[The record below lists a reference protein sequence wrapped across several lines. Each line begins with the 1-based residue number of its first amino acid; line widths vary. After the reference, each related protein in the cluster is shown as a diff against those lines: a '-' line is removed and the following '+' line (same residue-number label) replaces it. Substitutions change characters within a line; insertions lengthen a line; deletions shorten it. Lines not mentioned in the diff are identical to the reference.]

1 MLGGVIIKLIILNV
15 TTEKVTIKQNAI
27 LNKGEYNVTK
37 CRFVFTNDYNNLV
50 KKAVFFVNDSAVEL
64 SLDSNNECFV
74 PNEALT
80 YRGNIEIG
88 AFGLISSNN
97 VLEKVY
103 SPDPVSKE
111 VIDGSYT
118 TDTTNTVPITP
129 TDKEQIESAI
139 QTNANNIEI
148 LDENKVDKVEGYGLS
163 KNDFTDTLK
172 SKLDG
177 IEASADVNLIESIS
191 VNGTAR
197 TITNKNVDIIVPTK
211 TSDLTNDS
219 DFTTNDHVDDVK
231 DYLEEKIDDNT
242 EAIGDNADAIDE
254 INSNLLNYSLISET
268 GNKIQLLMDTSTYK
282 IKAILKDKNNNTIDT
297 SNEIDL
303 PMESVVLS
311 VTYNSTDQELVITLQ
326 NGSVTRVPLSSL
338 ISGLV
343 NEDSLESTLEDY
355 VLVSDYNTAI
365 SSLETGKADKSTTY
379 TKNEIDQLL
388 IDGNYNFATFE
399 IDISTGNL
407 IMRKTDDMLL
417 QFSLDN
423 NSGYLEVTI

>member
-80 YRGNIEIG
+80 YRGNIAIG

-118 TDTTNTVPITP
+118 TDTTNTVPLTP

-139 QTNANNIEI
+139 QTNENNIEI

-172 SKLDG
+172 SKLDE
-177 IEASADVNLIESIS
+177 IDESADVNLIEELKQC
-191 VNGTAR
+191 R
-197 TITNKNVDIIVPTK
+197 NVYNRYLTK
-211 TSDLTNDS
+211 C
-219 DFTTNDHVDDVK
+219 
-231 DYLEEKIDDNT
+231 
-242 EAIGDNADAIDE
+242 
-254 INSNLLNYSLISET
+254 
-268 GNKIQLLMDTSTYK
+268 
-282 IKAILKDKNNNTIDT
+282 
-297 SNEIDL
+297 
-303 PMESVVLS
+303 
-311 VTYNSTDQELVITLQ
+311 
-326 NGSVTRVPLSSL
+326 
-338 ISGLV
+338 
-343 NEDSLESTLEDY
+343 
-355 VLVSDYNTAI
+355 
-365 SSLETGKADKSTTY
+365 
-379 TKNEIDQLL
+379 
-388 IDGNYNFATFE
+388 
-399 IDISTGNL
+399 
-407 IMRKTDDMLL
+407 
-417 QFSLDN
+417 
-423 NSGYLEVTI
+423 

>member
-64 SLDSNNECFV
+64 NLDSNNECFV

-118 TDTTNTVPITP
+118 TDTTNTVPLTP

-139 QTNANNIEI
+139 QTNENNIEF

-177 IEASADVNLIESIS
+177 IEDSADVNLIESIS

-197 TITNKNVDIIVPTK
+197 TITNKNVDINVPTK
-211 TSDLTNDS
+211 TSVLTNDS
-219 DFTTNDHVDDVK
+219 DFTTNHHVDDVK
-231 DYLEEKIDDNT
+231 DYLDEKIDDNT
-242 EAIGDNADAIDE
+242 KAIGDNADAIDE
-254 INSNLLNYSLISET
+254 INSNFLNYSLISET

-311 VTYNSTDQELVITLQ
+311 VTYNSTDKELVITLQ

-399 IDISTGNL
+399 LDIDTGEL
-407 IMRKTDDMLL
+407 YLRKTDDMLL
-417 QFSLDN
+417 QFNIDEN
-423 NSGYLEVTI
+423 GYLEVII

>member
-15 TTEKVTIKQNAI
+15 TTEKVIIKQNAI

-118 TDTTNTVPITP
+118 TDTTNTVPLTP

-139 QTNANNIEI
+139 QTNENNIEF

-177 IEASADVNLIESIS
+177 IEDSADVNLIESIS

-197 TITNKNVDIIVPTK
+197 TITNKNVDINVPTK
-211 TSDLTNDS
+211 TSVLTNDS
-219 DFTTNDHVDDVK
+219 DFTTNHHVDDVK
-231 DYLEEKIDDNT
+231 DYLDEKIDDNT
-242 EAIGDNADAIDE
+242 GAIGDNADAIDE

-311 VTYNSTDQELVITLQ
+311 VTYNSTDKELVITLQ
-326 NGSVTRVPLSSL
+326 NGSVTRVPLSSI

-399 IDISTGNL
+399 LDIDTGEL
-407 IMRKTDDMLL
+407 YLRKTDDMLL
-417 QFSLDN
+417 QFNIDEN
-423 NSGYLEVTI
+423 GYLEVII

>member
-64 SLDSNNECFV
+64 ILDSNNECFV

-118 TDTTNTVPITP
+118 TDTTNTVPLTP

-139 QTNANNIEI
+139 QTNENNIEI

-191 VNGTAR
+191 VNGSAR

-211 TSDLTNDS
+211 TSVLTNDS
-219 DFTTNDHVDDVK
+219 DFTTNHHVDDVK
-231 DYLEEKIDDNT
+231 DYLDVKIDDNT

-311 VTYNSTDQELVITLQ
+311 VTYNSTDKELVITLQ

-399 IDISTGNL
+399 LDIDTGEL
-407 IMRKTDDMLL
+407 YLRKTDDMLL
-417 QFSLDN
+417 QFNIDEN
-423 NSGYLEVTI
+423 GYLEVII

>member
-118 TDTTNTVPITP
+118 TDTTNTVPLTP

-139 QTNANNIEI
+139 QTNENNIEI

-172 SKLDG
+172 SKLDE
-177 IEASADVNLIESIS
+177 IDESADVNLIESIS
-191 VNGTAR
+191 INGTN
-197 TITNKNVDIIVPTK
+197 IPIIDKNVDVIVPTK
-211 TSDLTNDS
+211 TSDLSNDS
-219 DFTTNDHVDDVK
+219 DFTTNNQVDNVK
-231 DYLEEKIDDNT
+231 DYLEEKIDENT
-242 EAIGDNADAIDE
+242 QTLGENADAIE
-254 INSNLLNYSLISET
+254 ELNNNLLKYSLINET

-303 PMESVVLS
+303 PMESVVLN
-311 VTYNSTDQELVITLQ
+311 VTYNSTDKELVITLQ
-326 NGSVTRVPLSSL
+326 NGSITRVPLTSL

-343 NEDSLESTLEDY
+343 NEDTLESTLEDY
-355 VLVSDYNTAI
+355 VLVSDYNAAI
-365 SSLETGKADKSTTY
+365 SNLETGKADKSTTY
-379 TKNEIDQLL
+379 TKNEVDQLL

-399 IDISTGNL
+399 LDIDTGEL
-407 IMRKTDDMLL
+407 YLRKTDDMLL
-417 QFSLDN
+417 QFNIDEN
-423 NSGYLEVTI
+423 GYLEVII

>member
-1 MLGGVIIKLIILNV
+1 MLGGVIIKQIILNV
-15 TTEKVTIKQNAI
+15 TTDKVTIKQNAN

-37 CRFVFTNDYNNLV
+37 CKFLFDKDYNNLV
-50 KKAVFFVNDSAVEL
+50 KKAVFFINDSAIEL
-64 SLDSNNECFV
+64 SLDSNNECYV
-74 PNEALT
+74 PNECLV
-80 YRGNIEIG
+80 YKGNIEIG
-88 AFGLISSNN
+88 AFGLISNN
-97 VLEKVY
+97 NTLEKVY
-103 SPDPVSKE
+103 SPDPISKE

-118 TDTTNTVPITP
+118 SNTTNTVPLTP

-219 DFTTNDHVDDVK
+219 DFTTNDHVDNVK

-311 VTYNSTDQELVITLQ
+311 VTYNSTDKELVITLQ
-326 NGSVTRVPLSSL
+326 NGSITRVPLTSL

-343 NEDSLESTLEDY
+343 NVDTLESTLDDY
-355 VLVSDYNTAI
+355 VLVSDYNAAI
-365 SSLETGKADKSTTY
+365 SNLETGKADKSTTY
-379 TKNEIDQLL
+379 TKNEVDQLL

-399 IDISTGNL
+399 LDIDTGEL
-407 IMRKTDDMLL
+407 YLRKTDDMLL
-417 QFSLDN
+417 QFNIDEN
-423 NSGYLEVTI
+423 GYLEVII

>member
-37 CRFVFTNDYNNLV
+37 CRFVFTTDYNNLV

-118 TDTTNTVPITP
+118 TDTTNTVPLTP

-172 SKLDG
+172 SKLDE
-177 IEASADVNLIESIS
+177 IDESADVNLIESIS
-191 VNGTAR
+191 INGTN
-197 TITNKNVDIIVPTK
+197 IPIIDKNVDVIVPTK
-211 TSDLTNDS
+211 TSDLSNDS
-219 DFTTNDHVDDVK
+219 DFTTNNHVDNVK
-231 DYLEEKIDDNT
+231 DYLEEKIDENT
-242 EAIGDNADAIDE
+242 QTIGENADAIE
-254 INSNLLNYSLISET
+254 ELNNNLLNYSLINET

-282 IKAILKDKNNNTIDT
+282 IKAILKDKNNNIIDT

-303 PMESVVLS
+303 PMESVVLN
-311 VTYNSTDQELVITLQ
+311 VTYSSTDKELVITLQ
-326 NGSVTRVPLSSL
+326 NGSITRVPLTSL

-343 NEDSLESTLEDY
+343 NEDTLESTLDDY
-355 VLVSDYNTAI
+355 VLVSDYNAAI
-365 SSLETGKADKSTTY
+365 SNLETGKADKNTTY
-379 TKNEIDQLL
+379 TKNEVDQLL

-399 IDISTGNL
+399 LDIDTGEL
-407 IMRKTDDMLL
+407 YLRKTDDMLL
-417 QFSLDN
+417 QFNIDEN
-423 NSGYLEVTI
+423 GYLEVII

>member
-1 MLGGVIIKLIILNV
+1 MLGGVIIKQIILNV
-15 TTEKVTIKQNAI
+15 TTDKVTIKQNAN

-37 CRFVFTNDYNNLV
+37 CKFLFDKDYNNLV
-50 KKAVFFVNDSAVEL
+50 KKAVFFINDSAIEL
-64 SLDSNNECFV
+64 SLDSNNECYV
-74 PNEALT
+74 PNECLV
-80 YRGNIEIG
+80 YKGNIEIG
-88 AFGLISSNN
+88 AFGLISNN
-97 VLEKVY
+97 NTLEKVY
-103 SPDPVSKE
+103 SPDPISKE

-118 TDTTNTVPITP
+118 SNTTNTVPLTP

-219 DFTTNDHVDDVK
+219 DFTTNDHVDNVK
-231 DYLEEKIDDNT
+231 EYLEEKIDDNT

-311 VTYNSTDQELVITLQ
+311 VTYNSTDKELVITLQ
-326 NGSVTRVPLSSL
+326 NGSITRVPLTSL

-343 NEDSLESTLEDY
+343 NVDTLESTLDDY
-355 VLVSDYNTAI
+355 VLVSDYNAAI
-365 SSLETGKADKSTTY
+365 SNLETGKADKSTTY
-379 TKNEIDQLL
+379 TKNEVDQLL

-399 IDISTGNL
+399 LDIDTGEL
-407 IMRKTDDMLL
+407 YLRKTDDMLL
-417 QFSLDN
+417 QFNIDEN
-423 NSGYLEVTI
+423 GYLEVII

>member
-74 PNEALT
+74 PNESLT
-80 YRGNIEIG
+80 YRGNIAIG

-118 TDTTNTVPITP
+118 TDTTNTVPLTP

-139 QTNANNIEI
+139 QTNENNIEI

-172 SKLDG
+172 SKLDE
-177 IEASADVNLIESIS
+177 IDESADVNLIESIS
-191 VNGTAR
+191 INGTN
-197 TITNKNVDIIVPTK
+197 IPIIDKNVDVIVPTK
-211 TSDLTNDS
+211 TSDLSNDS
-219 DFTTNDHVDDVK
+219 DFTTNNHVDNVK
-231 DYLEEKIDDNT
+231 DHLEEKIDENT
-242 EAIGDNADAIDE
+242 QTIGENADAIE
-254 INSNLLNYSLISET
+254 ELNNNLLKYSLINET

-303 PMESVVLS
+303 PMESVVLN
-311 VTYNSTDQELVITLQ
+311 VTYNSTDKELVITLQ
-326 NGSVTRVPLSSL
+326 NGSITRVPLTSL

-343 NEDSLESTLEDY
+343 NEDTLESTLEDY
-355 VLVSDYNTAI
+355 VLVSDYNAAI
-365 SSLETGKADKSTTY
+365 SNLETGKADKSTTY
-379 TKNEIDQLL
+379 TKNEVDQLL
-388 IDGNYNFATFE
+388 IDGNYNFATFDLD
-399 IDISTGNL
+399 IDTGEL
-407 IMRKTDDMLL
+407 YLRKT
-417 QFSLDN
+417 FPSN
-423 NSGYLEVTI
+423 TRH

>member
-1 MLGGVIIKLIILNV
+1 MLGGVIIKQIILNV
-15 TTEKVTIKQNAI
+15 TTDKVTIKQNAN

-37 CRFVFTNDYNNLV
+37 CKFLFDKDYNNLV
-50 KKAVFFVNDSAVEL
+50 KKAVFFINDSAIEL
-64 SLDSNNECFV
+64 SLDSNNECYV
-74 PNEALT
+74 PNECLV
-80 YRGNIEIG
+80 YKGNIEIG
-88 AFGLISSNN
+88 AFGLISNN
-97 VLEKVY
+97 NTLEKVY
-103 SPDPVSKE
+103 SPDPISKE

-118 TDTTNTVPITP
+118 SNTTNTVPLTP

-172 SKLDG
+172 SKLDE

-219 DFTTNDHVDDVK
+219 DFTTNDHVDNVK

-311 VTYNSTDQELVITLQ
+311 VTYNSTDKELVITLQ
-326 NGSVTRVPLSSL
+326 NGSITRVPLTSL

-343 NEDSLESTLEDY
+343 NVDTLESTLDDY
-355 VLVSDYNTAI
+355 VLVSDYNAAI
-365 SSLETGKADKSTTY
+365 SNLETGKADKSTTY
-379 TKNEIDQLL
+379 TKNEVDQLL

-399 IDISTGNL
+399 LDIDTGEL
-407 IMRKTDDMLL
+407 YLRKTDDMLL
-417 QFSLDN
+417 QFNIDEN
-423 NSGYLEVTI
+423 GYLEVII

>member
-1 MLGGVIIKLIILNV
+1 MLGGVIIKIIILNV
-15 TTEKVTIKQNAI
+15 TTDKVTIKQNAN

-37 CRFVFTNDYNNLV
+37 CRFIFDRDYNNLV
-50 KKAVFFVNDSAVEL
+50 KKAVFFVNDSAIEL
-64 SLDSNNECFV
+64 SLDSNNECYV
-74 PNEALT
+74 PNECLV
-80 YRGNIEIG
+80 YKGNIEIG
-88 AFGLISSNN
+88 AFGLISNN
-97 VLEKVY
+97 NTLEKVY

-118 TDTTNTVPITP
+118 SNTTNTVPLTP
-129 TDKEQIESAI
+129 TDKQQILSAI

-148 LDENKVDKVEGYGLS
+148 LDDGKVDKESGYGLS
-163 KNDFTDTLK
+163 KNDFTDLLK

-177 IEASADVNLIESIS
+177 IEESADVNIIESVS

-197 TITNKNVDIIVPTK
+197 TISNKNVDIEVPTK
-211 TSDLTNDS
+211 TSDISNDS
-219 DFTTNDHVDDVK
+219 DFTTNDYVDSVK
-231 DYLEEKIDDNT
+231 DYLDEKIDDNT
-242 EAIGDNADAIDE
+242 DAISDNAEAIDT
-254 INSNLLNYSLISET
+254 INTNLESYSLISET
-268 GNKIQLLMDTSTYK
+268 GNKIQLLMDNSTYK
-282 IKAILKDKNNNTIDT
+282 IKAILKDKNNNTLDT

-311 VTYNSTDQELVITLQ
+311 VAYNSTDKELVITLQ
-326 NGSVTRVPLSSL
+326 NGSITRVPLTSL

-343 NEDSLESTLEDY
+343 NEDTLESTLEDY

-379 TKNEIDQLL
+379 TKNEVDQLL

-417 QFSLDN
+417 QFSLN
-423 NSGYLEVTI
+423 NTNGNLEVTI

>member
-15 TTEKVTIKQNAI
+15 TTEKVIIKQNAI

-118 TDTTNTVPITP
+118 TDTTNTVPLTP

-172 SKLDG
+172 SKLDE
-177 IEASADVNLIESIS
+177 IETSADVNLIESIS

-311 VTYNSTDQELVITLQ
+311 VTYNSTDKELVITLQ

-355 VLVSDYNTAI
+355 VLVSDYNAAI

>member
-118 TDTTNTVPITP
+118 TDTTNTVPLTP

-139 QTNANNIEI
+139 QTNENNIEF

-177 IEASADVNLIESIS
+177 IEDSADVNLIESIS

-197 TITNKNVDIIVPTK
+197 TITNKNVDINVPTK
-211 TSDLTNDS
+211 TSVLTNDS
-219 DFTTNDHVDDVK
+219 DFTTNHHVDDVK
-231 DYLEEKIDDNT
+231 DYLDKKIDDNT
-242 EAIGDNADAIDE
+242 KVIGDNADAIDE

-311 VTYNSTDQELVITLQ
+311 VTYNSTDKELVITLQ
-326 NGSVTRVPLSSL
+326 NGSVTRFPLSSL

-379 TKNEIDQLL
+379 TKNEIDKLL

-399 IDISTGNL
+399 LDIDTGEL
-407 IMRKTDDMLL
+407 YLRKTDDMLL
-417 QFSLDN
+417 QFNIDEN
-423 NSGYLEVTI
+423 GYLEVII

>member
-118 TDTTNTVPITP
+118 TDTTNTVPLTP

-139 QTNANNIEI
+139 QTNENNIEF

-177 IEASADVNLIESIS
+177 IEDSADVNLIESIS

-197 TITNKNVDIIVPTK
+197 TITNKNVDINVPTK
-211 TSDLTNDS
+211 TSVLTNDS
-219 DFTTNDHVDDVK
+219 DFTTNHHVDDVK
-231 DYLEEKIDDNT
+231 DYLDKKIDDNT
-242 EAIGDNADAIDE
+242 KVIGDNADIIDK

-311 VTYNSTDQELVITLQ
+311 VTYNSTDKELVITLQ

-379 TKNEIDQLL
+379 TKNEIDKLL

-399 IDISTGNL
+399 LDIDTGEL
-407 IMRKTDDMLL
+407 YLRKTDDMLL
-417 QFSLDN
+417 QFNIDEN
-423 NSGYLEVTI
+423 GYLEVII

>member
-80 YRGNIEIG
+80 YRGNIAIG

-118 TDTTNTVPITP
+118 TDTTNTVPLTP

-139 QTNANNIEI
+139 QTNENNIEI

-172 SKLDG
+172 SKLDE
-177 IEASADVNLIESIS
+177 IDESADVNLIESIS
-191 VNGTAR
+191 INGTN
-197 TITNKNVDIIVPTK
+197 IPIIDKNVDVIVPTK
-211 TSDLTNDS
+211 TSDLSNDS
-219 DFTTNDHVDDVK
+219 DFTTNNQVDNVK
-231 DYLEEKIDDNT
+231 DYLEEKIDENT
-242 EAIGDNADAIDE
+242 QTIGENADAIE
-254 INSNLLNYSLISET
+254 ELNNNLLKYSLINET

-303 PMESVVLS
+303 PMESVVLN
-311 VTYNSTDQELVITLQ
+311 VTYNSTDKELVITLQ
-326 NGSVTRVPLSSL
+326 NGSITRVPLTSL

-343 NEDSLESTLEDY
+343 NEDTLESTLEDY
-355 VLVSDYNTAI
+355 VLVSDYNAAI
-365 SSLETGKADKSTTY
+365 SNLETGKADKSTTY
-379 TKNEIDQLL
+379 TKNEVNQLL

-399 IDISTGNL
+399 LDIDTGEL
-407 IMRKTDDMLL
+407 YLRKTDDMLL
-417 QFSLDN
+417 QFNIDEN
-423 NSGYLEVTI
+423 GYLEVII

>member
-118 TDTTNTVPITP
+118 TDTTNTVPLTP

-139 QTNANNIEI
+139 QTNENNIEF

-177 IEASADVNLIESIS
+177 IEDSADVNLIESIS

-197 TITNKNVDIIVPTK
+197 TITNKNVDINVPTK
-211 TSDLTNDS
+211 TSVLTNDS
-219 DFTTNDHVDDVK
+219 DFTTNHHVDDVK
-231 DYLEEKIDDNT
+231 DYLDEKIYDNT

-282 IKAILKDKNNNTIDT
+282 IKAILKDRNNNTIDT

-311 VTYNSTDQELVITLQ
+311 VTYNSTDKELVITLQ

-399 IDISTGNL
+399 LDIDTGEL
-407 IMRKTDDMLL
+407 YLRKTDDMLL
-417 QFSLDN
+417 QFNIDEN
-423 NSGYLEVTI
+423 GYLEVII

>member
-37 CRFVFTNDYNNLV
+37 CRFVFANDYNNLV
-50 KKAVFFVNDSAVEL
+50 KKAVFFVNDSAIEL

-97 VLEKVY
+97 VLEEVY

-118 TDTTNTVPITP
+118 TDTTNTVPLTP

-191 VNGTAR
+191 VNGTTR

-219 DFTTNDHVDDVK
+219 DFTTNEHVDAVK

-311 VTYNSTDQELVITLQ
+311 VTYNSTDKELVITLQ
-326 NGSVTRVPLSSL
+326 NGTVTRVPLSSL